1 MRYLMMKKP
10 TLMTNKESGVKP
22 FYVFI
27 LVLMMFGLSACSP
40 SGPGPLEGK
49 WRLEGGLIPMTV
61 IYTDTTEESMGII
74 SNVSYRHDG
83 NDIYVTYES
92 GIAEGHSVRFTR
104 VNNSTFA
111 SEFGTL
117 RRVR

>member
-1 MRYLMMKKP
+1 M
-10 TLMTNKESGVKP
+10 KP
-22 FYVFI
+22 FYTFI
-27 LVLMMFGLSACSP
+27 LALMMFGLSACSP

-83 NDIYVTYES
+83 NAIYVTYES
-92 GIAEGHSVRFTR
+92 GIAEGHSVRFMR
-104 VNNSTFA
+104 VNNSTFE